1 MNVEAAVISPSDV
14 PRKRRL
20 RGGLIV
26 ISGIPGSGKTTI
38 ALEEQKRLRSEGYKV
53 VRVNRDDIRS
63 QIFGE
68 EYHDAPPVPW
78 CENDV
83 NKLQLKLIDHYLREE
98 FIVILDATNLNYRD
112 VKAYVEIAEEL
123 ELKVEHIAVV
133 VPLEVAIERN
143 AKRGAS
149 GGRFVPEEAIERMWK
164 RQTNVLA
171 APSQRFPADRTIG
184 A

>member
-1 MNVEAAVISPSDV
+1 MNAEATVISPSDV
-14 PRKRRL
+14 PRKSYFPAR
-20 RGGLIV
+20 LIV

-38 ALEEQKRLRSEGYKV
+38 ALEEQKRLRSEGFKV

-68 EYHDAPPVPW
+68 EYHNAPPVPW

-83 NKLQLKLIDHYLREE
+83 NKLQIKLVDHYLREG
-98 FIVILDATNLNYRD
+98 FVVILDATNLNFRD
-112 VKAYVEIAEEL
+112 IKVYVEIAEEL
-123 ELKVEHIAVV
+123 ELKVEHVAVV

-143 AKRGAS
+143 AKRGAG